1 MVPDFQTCML
11 PLLTSL
17 KDGKEHSSKELIAK
31 LIFDFNL
38 TEEEINEQLP
48 SQRQPTIN
56 NRIHWANIYLRK
68 AGLIDSVSRGIYRI
82 TEEGL
87 RVLNEN
93 PTRIDVKF
101 LSKYPDFVEF
111 QKGTS
116 KVISTKNEKNQELE
130 ITQTPEE
137 ALATIYSQLSSAL
150 AHDLLEKVLT
160 QTPYFFENLVVELL
174 VKMGYG
180 GSIEDA
186 GKAIGKSG
194 DEGIDGVIKEDKL
207 GLDVIYV
214 QAKRWQQNNTV
225 GRPDLQAFVG
235 ALAGQGGKKGVF
247 ITTSSFT
254 REAEAYNPQNVKIVR
269 IDGKKL
275 AQLMIDYNI
284 GVSTRAVYE
293 IKRIDLDYF
302 EE

>member
-150 AHDLLEKVLT
+150 AHDLLEKVLA

-302 EE
+302 DE

>member
-1 MVPDFQTCML
+1 MIPDYQTCML

-31 LIFDFNL
+31 LIIDFNL
-38 TEEEINEQLP
+38 TEEEINEQIP

-56 NRIHWANIYLRK
+56 NRIHWANTYMRK

-87 RVLNEN
+87 RVLNAN

-116 KVISTKNEKNQELE
+116 KVISTRNEKTQELE

-137 ALATIYSQLSSAL
+137 ALETIYSQLSSAL
-150 AHDLLEKVLT
+150 AHDLLEKVLS
-160 QTPYFFENLVVELL
+160 QTPNFFENLVVELL

-214 QAKRWQQNNTV
+214 QAKRWQPGNTV
-225 GRPDLQAFVG
+225 GRPELQAFVG

-284 GVSTRAVYE
+284 GVSTRAMYE

>member
-1 MVPDFQTCML
+1 MIPDYQTCML
-11 PLLTSL
+11 PLLTLL

-150 AHDLLEKVLT
+150 AHDLLEKVLA

>member
-1 MVPDFQTCML
+1 MIPDYQTCML

-17 KDGKEHSSKELIAK
+17 KDGKEHSSKELITK
-31 LIFDFNL
+31 LILDFNL
-38 TEEEINEQLP
+38 TEEEINEQIP

-56 NRIHWANIYLRK
+56 NRIHWANTYMRK

-87 RVLNEN
+87 RVLNAN

-116 KVISTKNEKNQELE
+116 KVISTRNEKTQELE

-137 ALATIYSQLSSAL
+137 ALETIYSQLSSAL
-150 AHDLLEKVLT
+150 AHDLLEKVLS
-160 QTPYFFENLVVELL
+160 QTPNFFENLVVELL

-214 QAKRWQQNNTV
+214 QAKRWQPGNTV
-225 GRPDLQAFVG
+225 GRPELQAFVG

-284 GVSTRAVYE
+284 GVSTRAMYE

>member
-1 MVPDFQTCML
+1 MIPDYQTCML

-17 KDGKEHSSKELIAK
+17 KDGKEHSSKELITK
-31 LIFDFNL
+31 LILDFNL
-38 TEEEINEQLP
+38 TEEEINEQIP

-56 NRIHWANIYLRK
+56 NRIHWANTYMRK

-87 RVLNEN
+87 RVLNAN

-137 ALATIYSQLSSAL
+137 ALETIYSQLSSAL
-150 AHDLLEKVLT
+150 AHDLLEKVLS
-160 QTPYFFENLVVELL
+160 QTPNFFENLVVELL

-214 QAKRWQQNNTV
+214 QAKRWQPGNTV
-225 GRPDLQAFVG
+225 GRPELQAFVG

-284 GVSTRAVYE
+284 GVSTRAMYE

>member
-1 MVPDFQTCML
+1 MIPDYQTCML
-11 PLLTSL
+11 PLLTLL

-116 KVISTKNEKNQELE
+116 KIISTKNEKNQELE

-150 AHDLLEKVLT
+150 AHDLLEKVLA

>member
-150 AHDLLEKVLT
+150 AHDLLEKVLA

>member
-1 MVPDFQTCML
+1 MIPDYQTCML

-17 KDGKEHSSKELIAK
+17 KDGKEHSSKELITK
-31 LIFDFNL
+31 LILDFNL
-38 TEEEINEQLP
+38 REEEISEQIP

-56 NRIHWANIYLRK
+56 NRIHWANTYMRK

-87 RVLNEN
+87 RVLNAN

-150 AHDLLEKVLT
+150 AHDLLEKVLA

>member
-1 MVPDFQTCML
+1 MIPDYQTCML
-11 PLLTSL
+11 PLLTLL

-68 AGLIDSVSRGIYRI
+68 AGLIDSVRRGIYRI

-116 KVISTKNEKNQELE
+116 KIISTKNEKNQELE

-150 AHDLLEKVLT
+150 AHDLLEKVLA

-284 GVSTRAVYE
+284 GASTRAVYE

>member
-1 MVPDFQTCML
+1 MIPDYQTCML

-17 KDGKEHSSKELIAK
+17 KDGKEHSSKELITK
-31 LIFDFNL
+31 LILDFNL
-38 TEEEINEQLP
+38 TEEEINEQIP

-56 NRIHWANIYLRK
+56 NRIHWANTYMRK

-87 RVLNEN
+87 RVLNAN

-116 KVISTKNEKNQELE
+116 KVISTRNEKTQELE

-137 ALATIYSQLSSAL
+137 ALETIYSQLSSAL
-150 AHDLLEKVLT
+150 AHDLLEKVLS
-160 QTPYFFENLVVELL
+160 QTPNFFENLVVELL

-214 QAKRWQQNNTV
+214 QAKRWQPGNTV
-225 GRPDLQAFVG
+225 GRPELQAFVG

>member
-116 KVISTKNEKNQELE
+116 KIISTKNEKNQELE

-150 AHDLLEKVLT
+150 AHDLLEKVLA

-254 REAEAYNPQNVKIVR
+254 REAEAYNPQNV
-269 IDGKKL
+269 
-275 AQLMIDYNI
+275 
-284 GVSTRAVYE
+284 
-293 IKRIDLDYF
+293 
-302 EE
+302 

>member
-116 KVISTKNEKNQELE
+116 KIISTKNEKNQELE

-150 AHDLLEKVLT
+150 AHDLLEKVLA